1 MLLHETHHLS
11 FGCVHSLAPCVPK
24 KRFWAQTRE
33 SNTRMIA
40 TREGRAI
47 LRAQI
52 VKENLHPIDEALTD
66 ETMKGAG
73 STLALATND

>member
-1 MLLHETHHLS
+1 
-11 FGCVHSLAPCVPK
+11 
-24 KRFWAQTRE
+24 
-33 SNTRMIA
+33 MIA